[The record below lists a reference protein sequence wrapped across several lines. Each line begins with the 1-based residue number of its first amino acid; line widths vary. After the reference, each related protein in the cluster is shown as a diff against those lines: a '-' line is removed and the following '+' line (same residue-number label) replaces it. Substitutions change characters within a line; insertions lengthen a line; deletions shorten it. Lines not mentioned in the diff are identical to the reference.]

1 MPVTSYS
8 RTAADN
14 NASPPNGWP
23 ENMAAAAVNNCARQL
38 MTDIVNEA
46 GKGAA
51 RVLASVSGT
60 NTITAS
66 MTPDLDA
73 YAAGM
78 IVVFTPAGNN
88 TGATTL
94 NIDTLGALDV
104 QKYDGEALAS
114 GDLVSG
120 IPAVLVLDSGAD
132 DWNLLNPQ
140 SQVTTSPNTSA
151 SEFGYKGLPVNSQS
165 GNYTLVLADAGKLII
180 HANGA
185 GAGDTF
191 TIPANSSVAYPIGTV
206 LSFANRDS
214 ADVSIAI
221 TTDTM
226 ALAGTSTTGTRTL
239 GVNGLATA
247 VKTESTIWLISGTG
261 LS

>member
-1 MPVTSYS
+1 MPVTSFS
-8 RTAADN
+8 RTPSDN
-14 NASPPNGWP
+14 NSSPPNGWP

-94 NIDTLGALDV
+94 NIDSLGALDV

-140 SQVTTSPNTSA
+140 SQITTSANVSA
-151 SEFGYKGLPVNSQS
+151 NEFGYKGFPRNNQANS
-165 GNYTLVLADAGKLII
+165 YTLVLADAGMMIYTS
-180 HANGA
+180 GSS
-185 GAGDTF
+185 GTTY
-191 TIPANSSVAYPIGTV
+191 TIPANASVAFPIGTV
-206 LSFANRDS
+206 VGFTNRTGGN
-214 ADVSIAI
+214 VSIAI

-226 ALAGTSTTGTRTL
+226 FLAGTATTGTRTL
-239 GVNGLATA
+239 ATNSMA
-247 VKTESTIWLISGTG
+247 IATKVETTGWLISGAG